1 MAAARNETGAADLGS
16 GKIDGYLEKPSDM
29 GAGSEDADAAGPGGS
44 MRKADVADARA
55 SSRTLPKSSGLSAGV
70 SDDNRQYSAFLDFL
84 ARSRYAVPS
93 LSTGV
98 GERITVHVF
107 DSLERP
113 VCGAHVVVRS
123 GGKFVEQGLTW
134 ADGSY
139 LYFPALHPDA
149 TEMRVS
155 VEIGKLQRDTTM
167 LRDGPRSFDLRLS
180 GLRPVRKDLPVDL
193 LFVMDVTGSMQPE
206 IDQLKNAI
214 GILEMNLGSMPGKPR
229 LRFGLAQYRDH
240 GDDFVVSKIPFTEDA
255 NAFSQALSRVMA
267 GGGGDGPEDLQAALD
282 AALHGFEWNE
292 DGIRLAFAVTDAPPH
307 LDYGEKFTYVDAAN
321 EARRRGIKFHTVGCG
336 SLPLGGEIVLRQ
348 LAQASGGKFLFLTH
362 GEHGESD
369 GGRPG
374 SVSHHTGDNW
384 TSETLEKALLRLA
397 RDEIAQQMD
406 VPPVDGGDWF
416 EAARGGQARDSV
428 LLDLF
433 SKSLAQLRDFS
444 SLPLQDSARL
454 GIPLVA
460 TADSALRPAAA
471 WFGQFLSMAA
481 LRDHRY
487 RVAERG
493 NIGEVLREQ
502 ALQLS
507 GAVDPAS
514 AQEAGK
520 LMGSEFL
527 LLSGLHRREG
537 RYELFLRLVRVGTG
551 ETLSATRAQISAD
564 LGP

>member
-1 MAAARNETGAADLGS
+1 ME
-16 GKIDGYLEKPSDM
+16 
-29 GAGSEDADAAGPGGS
+29 
-44 MRKADVADARA
+44 
-55 SSRTLPKSSGLSAGV
+55 
-70 SDDNRQYSAFLDFL
+70 
-84 ARSRYAVPS
+84 
-93 LSTGV
+93 
-98 GERITVHVF
+98 
-107 DSLERP
+107 
-113 VCGAHVVVRS
+113 VRS

-139 LYFPALHPDA
+139 LYFPALHADVQ
-149 TEMRVS
+149 EMRFS
-155 VEIGKLQRDTTM
+155 VRIGNLSRDTTV
-167 LRDGPRSFDLRLS
+167 LRDGPRTFDIRLA
-180 GLRPVRKDLPVDL
+180 GLRHVRRNLPVDL

-214 GILEMNLGSMPGKPR
+214 GILEMNLSSMPGKPR

-255 NAFSQALSRVMA
+255 NAFSKALSRVMA
-267 GGGGDGPEDLQAALD
+267 GGGGDEPEDLQAALD
-282 AALHGFEWNE
+282 TALHGFAWND

-321 EARRRGIKFHTVGCG
+321 EARRRGIKFHAVGCG
-336 SLPLGGEIVLRQ
+336 SLPLGGEVVLRQ

-362 GEHGESD
+362 GERGESE
-369 GGRPG
+369 GGKPG

-384 TSETLEKALLRLA
+384 TSESLEKALLRLA

-406 VPPVDGGDWF
+406 VPPVDGEDWF
-416 EAARGGQARDSV
+416 EAARGGQTRDSV

-433 SKSLAQLRDFS
+433 GKSLAQLRDFS
-444 SLPLQDSARL
+444 SLPLQDSAKL

-460 TADSALRPAAA
+460 AADSSLRPAAA

-481 LRDHRY
+481 VRDRRL
-487 RVAERG
+487 RVAERA
-493 NIGEVLREQ
+493 NLGEILREQ
-502 ALQLS
+502 ALQQS

-514 AQEAGK
+514 AQEAGR

-537 RYELFLRLVRVGTG
+537 KYELFLRLVRVGTG